1 MIVLFI
7 NFLPLGQGAKRV
19 VRRMTECHSVP
30 SEGSTT
36 QCDAG
41 KSVGEGVEK
50 TSSRSNSYFCVRHIK
65 AGRCDRTKET
75 KGTGITK

>member
-41 KSVGEGVEK
+41 KSEGGGGEK
-50 TSSRSNSYFCVRHIK
+50 TSSRGNSYFCVRHIK
-65 AGRCDRTKET
+65 TVSGERRENENN
-75 KGTGITK
+75 